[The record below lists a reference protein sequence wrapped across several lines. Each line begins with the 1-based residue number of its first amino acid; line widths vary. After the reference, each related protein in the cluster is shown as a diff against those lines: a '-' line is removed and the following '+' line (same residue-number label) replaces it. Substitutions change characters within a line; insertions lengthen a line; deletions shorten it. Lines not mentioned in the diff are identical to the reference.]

1 MPHLALWQWL
11 LGSFCAFM
19 IGVAK
24 TGAPGIGSLVAPLMV
39 MMVGDARLATAW
51 TLPVLCTAD
60 VFAVWYWRRHAEA
73 RQLFSMIP
81 WVLVGLAGG
90 ALALGASEQAIRRM
104 VGGIILAMTAI
115 YLWRR
120 MTPVAE
126 QVHGSPAFYGAATGF
141 ASTVANAAGPVMNLY
156 LLTRRLPKE
165 QFVATGAWFFFVLNL
180 LKAPVYAWYGLYSRE
195 SILFDLLVVPI
206 VLAGALAGRWLVHRM
221 PQRVFEISV
230 VGLTAVSCLI
240 LFR

>member
-24 TGAPGIGSLVAPLMV
+24 TGAPGIGSLIAPLMV
-39 MMVGDARLATAW
+39 LMVGDARAATAW

-60 VFAVWYWRRHAEA
+60 VFAVWYWRRQAEA
-73 RQLFSMIP
+73 RQLFSLAP
-81 WVLVGLAGG
+81 WVLVGLVGG
-90 ALALGASEQAIRRM
+90 AFALGLSEQAIRRM
-104 VGGIILAMTAI
+104 VGAIILGMTAI
-115 YLWRR
+115 YPWRR

-126 QVHGSPAFYGAATGF
+126 QVHGSPAFYGVATGF

-165 QFVATGAWFFFVLNL
+165 QFVATGAWFFFILNL
-180 LKAPVYAWYGLYSRE
+180 TKAPVYAWYGLYSRD
-195 SILFDLLVVPI
+195 SILFNLTMVPI
-206 VLAGALAGRWLVHRM
+206 VLAGALAGRWLIRVM
-221 PQRVFEISV
+221 PQRVFEVSV
-230 VGLTAVSCLI
+230 IGLTAVSCLI

>member
-1 MPHLALWQWL
+1 MPELALWQWL
-11 LGSFCAFM
+11 LGTFCAFM

-24 TGAPGIGSLVAPLMV
+24 TGAPGIGTLVAPLMV
-39 MMVGDARLATAW
+39 MTVGDAREATAW
-51 TLPVLCTAD
+51 TLPILCTAD

-73 RQLFSMIP
+73 RQLFSMAP
-81 WVLVGLAGG
+81 WVLVGLGGG
-90 ALALGASEQAIRRM
+90 ALALSLSELAIRRM
-104 VGGIILAMTAI
+104 VGAIIVGMMVL

-120 MTPVAE
+120 MTPVAD

-165 QFVATGAWFFFVLNL
+165 TFVATGAWFFFVLNL
-180 LKAPVYAWYGLYSRE
+180 VKAPVYAWYGLYSGD
-195 SILFDLLVVPI
+195 SLLFDLFMVPA

-221 PQRVFEISV
+221 PQRLFEITV
-230 VGLTAVSCLI
+230 IALTAVSCLI

>member
-1 MPHLALWQWL
+1 MPHLTPWQWM

-24 TGAPGIGSLVAPLMV
+24 TGAPGIGTLVAPLMV
-39 MMVGDARLATAW
+39 MMVGDARQATAW

-73 RQLFSMIP
+73 RQLFAMAP
-81 WVLVGLAGG
+81 WVLAGLAGG
-90 ALALGASEQAIRRM
+90 ALALGMSEIAIRRM
-104 VGGIILAMTAI
+104 VGAIIVCMMLV

-120 MTPVAE
+120 MRPALAE
-126 QVHGSPAFYGAATGF
+126 VHGSPAFYGAATGF

-165 QFVATGAWFFFVLNL
+165 QFVATGAWFFFILNL
-180 LKAPVYAWYGLYSRE
+180 VKAPVYAWYGLYSRE
-195 SILFDLLVVPI
+195 SLLFDLTVVPI
-206 VLAGALAGRWLVHRM
+206 VLAGALAGRWLVYRI
-221 PQRVFEISV
+221 PQRPFEVLVI
-230 VGLTAVSCLI
+230 GLTAISCLF